1 MKIMKFGGSSVGD
14 VGRINEVID
23 IIAGTVER
31 GDECGVVFSALGGV
45 TDQLIEISQ
54 AAANED
60 ERYEDKLFEFEKQH
74 FKIINELI
82 GVKGRNNVLVQIKMM
97 ANELSDVLHGVFLVK
112 ELTVK
117 TLDFILSF
125 GERLA
130 GIIIS
135 EALKENGIA
144 AEYLD
149 ARALVRTDDHFG
161 SARIDA
167 QQTYQNI
174 IEYFDKHKGVQI
186 ITGFIGST
194 EKNETTTLGRGGS
207 DLTASI
213 FAAAL
218 DAEELEIWTDVTG
231 VMSADPRKVKDAFA
245 VAEMTYEE
253 AMEMSHF
260 GARVI
265 YPPTIQPVL
274 EKNIPIRIKNTFAPE
289 EAGSIISDKVSSGGD
304 YLIKGISSTDK
315 VALLRVQGSGM
326 IGITGIAGRLFAALA
341 TERINII
348 LISQASS
355 EHSICFAVEDG
366 IAGRAKRL
374 IEKEFALEMNAK
386 MIDEV
391 IVENDL
397 IIVAIVGENMKH
409 KPGISGKLFQALGDA
424 GVNVIAIAQGSS
436 ELNISAMIRHDDE
449 IDALNAIHK
458 TFFP

>member
-1 MKIMKFGGSSVGD
+1 MKIMKFGGSSVSD
-14 VGRINEVID
+14 AGRIRGVID
-23 IIAGTVER
+23 IISRSVRESGA
-31 GDECGVVFSALGGV
+31 CGVVFSARGGV
-45 TDQLIEISQ
+45 TDQLIEISRT
-54 AAANED
+54 AARED
-60 ERYEDKLFEFEKQH
+60 ERYEDKLYEFEKRH
-74 FKIINELI
+74 FQIINELI
-82 GVKGRNNVLVQIKMM
+82 GVKGRNTVLVQIKMM

-112 ELTVK
+112 ELTDK
-117 TLDFILSF
+117 TLDFIMSF
-125 GERLA
+125 GERLT
-130 GIIIS
+130 GTIIT
-135 EALKENGIA
+135 EALKESGVTA
-144 AEYLD
+144 DYLD

-161 SARIDA
+161 AARINVKR
-167 QQTYQNI
+167 TYPNI
-174 IEYFDKHKGVQI
+174 IEYFAGHKGIQV

-194 EKNETTTLGRGGS
+194 DKNETTTLGRGGS

-218 DAEELEIWTDVTG
+218 NAEELEIWTDVTG
-231 VMSADPRKVKDAFA
+231 VMSADPRKVQDAFA
-245 VAEMTYEE
+245 VSELTYEE

-274 EKNIPIRIKNTFAPE
+274 EKHIPIRIKNTFAPGE
-289 EAGSIISDKVSSGGD
+289 DGSVIRAKVSSGSD
-304 YLIKGISSTDK
+304 YLIKGISSTDN

-326 IGITGIAGRLFAALA
+326 IGVTGIAGRLFAALA

-374 IEKEFALEMNAK
+374 IEKEFALEINAR

-397 IIVAIVGENMKH
+397 IIVAIVGENMRH
-409 KPGISGKLFQALGDA
+409 TPGISGKLFQAFGVA

-436 ELNISAMIRHDDE
+436 ELNISVMIRHDE
-449 IDALNAIHK
+449 ELKALNAIHE
-458 TFFP
+458 TFFT